1 MTTPTTT
8 ENVTYCARHPKR
20 ETALTCAA
28 CGTPICPDCM
38 VVTPVG
44 MKCRSCGSNAN
55 SALTKVP
62 APRFMLAFAVSMIAG
77 VGAWVL
83 SGIGLFA
90 IFLGTMY
97 GYFAGGII
105 LKASGMKRGRKLEIG
120 AGVGVVLGAIL
131 AKFGPLLIMPL
142 LGLRAG
148 VAAQLSLMVLWDLYF
163 WVVVGIT
170 TACVVSKIRY
180 L

>member
-1 MTTPTTT
+1 MST
-8 ENVTYCARHPKR
+8 ETSTYCARHPKR
-20 ETALTCAA
+20 ETVLTCAS

-44 MKCRSCGSNAN
+44 MKCRGCGRNAN

-62 APRFMLAFAVSMIAG
+62 PHRFMLAVGVSIFAG
-77 VGAWVL
+77 LGALVL
-83 SGIGLFA
+83 AEVRFFA
-90 IFLGTMY
+90 IFLSAMY

-105 LKASGMKRGRKLEIG
+105 LKAAGMKRGRKLEIA
-120 AGVGVVLGAIL
+120 AGVSVALGAL
-131 AKFGPLLIMPL
+131 LPKVGPYLLVPIVARQVGNTALRMNYG
-142 LGLRAG
+142 GLI
-148 VAAQLSLMVLWDLYF
+148 DPYF
-163 WVVVGIT
+163 WVVVAIT